1 MVECQVIRTKGNAMS
16 KRKPIKLARQD
27 YQPTKAEQE
36 EQTVLRKA
44 DGSVPT
50 PAEVMR
56 ALTRP
61 VEIEYVEKPKTR

>member
-1 MVECQVIRTKGNAMS
+1 MTKRRIELVRN
-16 KRKPIKLARQD
+16 D

-36 EQTVLRKA
+36 EQVVLRKE

-50 PAEVMR
+50 AAEVMR

-61 VEIEYVEKPKTR
+61 VEIKYVEKPEK